1 MTGEKAQ
8 TPRFL
13 PEPSP
18 LSRPFWEAARRHE
31 LMIQRCSACGVHVFY
46 PRYNCPRCGSPD
58 LQWVKASGR
67 GKVYTYTVAR
77 RPTHPAFAERVPY
90 VIAIVE
96 LQEGPRMTT
105 NIVGCDADSVRIDME
120 VEATFEDV
128 SDEIS
133 LVMFRPVGRE
143 GLGVRL

>member
-1 MTGEKAQ
+1 
-8 TPRFL
+8 
-13 PEPSP
+13 
-18 LSRPFWEAARRHE
+18 
-31 LMIQRCSACGVHVFY
+31 
-46 PRYNCPRCGSPD
+46 
-58 LQWVKASGR
+58 VKASGR

-77 RPTHPAFAERVPY
+77 LPTHPAFAERVPY

-120 VEATFEDV
+120 VKATFEDV